1 MGQKRT
7 AEELNRTA
15 DNNGYV
21 TEAYE
26 EEDQIEWT
34 RDEPKKRYIQ
44 NQNESL
50 DLWRAWVLWRLF
62 MYLIMYSITCYSNR
76 LSTASCQEKACL
88 LRSAYIQDVPYLP
101 TW

>member
-21 TEAYE
+21 AEAYE
-26 EEDQIEWT
+26 EEDQVEWT

-50 DLWRAWVLWRLF
+50 DLWRA
-62 MYLIMYSITCYSNR
+62 
-76 LSTASCQEKACL
+76 
-88 LRSAYIQDVPYLP
+88 
-101 TW
+101 